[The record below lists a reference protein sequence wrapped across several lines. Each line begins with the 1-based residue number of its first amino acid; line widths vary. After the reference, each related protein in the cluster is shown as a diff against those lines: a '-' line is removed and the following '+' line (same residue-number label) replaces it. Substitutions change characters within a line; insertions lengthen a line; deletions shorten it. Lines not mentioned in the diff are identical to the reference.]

1 MSTMRP
7 IRAIPTALLAAGL
20 ALLTA
25 AAMAQPALPA
35 AASTSAPSSP
45 QRWLSVPL
53 GTHTFGHLRTPDAI
67 VATAGPKQVGFY
79 SPPKGQDGLSFSP
92 WSFDV
97 AQDGS
102 IWLLDQENQRL
113 LMWQSGRPSG
123 PVRTVKVPDPRIIA
137 DFAVADDGTIY
148 ASYPD
153 INQRVPGMDYNMS
166 LAALSPSGQVRWRGP
181 TIMAVFNGQLRFGP
195 DGALYWPGLDGTW
208 TQLTT
213 PAGRLLTIAEQ
224 RQRTSLGQPLSGG
237 RRLVTTEVSDH
248 EVRVVLLDP
257 VGRAVRGWRVTS
269 PDQLGGAGVTPALV
283 GGDPVIVLGI
293 SRQTTAKFLYEYL
306 VLRLAPNGGTR
317 LRFSVDTASHVVWG
331 DAPITGLRV
340 GPDGQ
345 LYQLRANPAWGVRIA
360 RFSLQPPK
368 PTPPT
373 TSTPAGGVVPP
384 STVTPPPATKAPAP
398 AVMAPTTAPVRPQP
412 TAPSVQPQPTAPVRS
427 VWRSLQPWLAAPG
440 AVALTAAAEVWWWR
454 RRHRHVAGP
463 GRPRPA
469 H

>member
-1 MSTMRP
+1 MRP
-7 IRAIPTALLAAGL
+7 IRSIATALLAASL
-20 ALLTA
+20 ALLTGS
-25 AAMAQPALPA
+25 AMAQPALPA
-35 AASTSAPSSP
+35 AASTSSPSP
-45 QRWLSVPL
+45 ERWLSVSL
-53 GTHTFGHLRTPDAI
+53 GSHTFGHLRTPDAI
-67 VATAGPKQVGFY
+67 VATAGPTQVGFER
-79 SPPKGQDGLSFSP
+79 PQEGPNWGP

-97 AQDGS
+97 TRDGS
-102 IWLLDQENQRL
+102 IWLLDQVNHRL
-113 LMWQSGRPSG
+113 LAWQPGRPSG
-123 PVRTVKVPDPRIIA
+123 PVRTVKVPDPPVVA

-153 INQRVPGMDYNMS
+153 KTQRVPGMDFNMS

-181 TIMAVFNGQLRFGP
+181 IIMAYFNGQLRFGP
-195 DGALYWPGLDGTW
+195 DGALYWPNIDGTW

-213 PAGRLLTIAEQ
+213 KDGRLLTIAEQ

-248 EVRVVLLDP
+248 EFRVVLLNQA
-257 VGRAVRGWRVTS
+257 GRALRGWRVTS
-269 PDQLGGAGVTPALV
+269 TNDLGGLRATPALV

-293 SRQTTAKFLYEYL
+293 SQQTTAKFLYEYV

-317 LRFSVDTASHVVWG
+317 VRFALDPHATWG
-331 DAPITGLRV
+331 DVPITGVRV

-345 LYQLRANPAWGVRIA
+345 LYQLRTNPAWGARIA

-398 AVMAPTTAPVRPQP
+398 TVTAPTTPPVRPQP

-427 VWRSLQPWLAAPG
+427 VWRSLLPWLAALG

-454 RRHRHVAGP
+454 RRQHRHHPAGP